1 MRRVLRVLVPILVGL
16 ASGSASAR
24 DFGASARSLGVGDA
38 TQALG
43 MGTAGLYFNPAA
55 MSQITQYAI
64 DAGYGFDDETATHNL
79 HAAVT
84 DSQTNSDFAGG
95 ASYTFFK
102 SSRDG
107 DAYEGHDIRAALS
120 GKYGTGDFSIGF
132 GATFRYLHVTG
143 DNVSINYPTLDAGVL
158 VGIKETFFIGV
169 AGQNLIKIA
178 RFAPRQLGLGLG
190 FVWNPVN
197 VGATVVLDFE
207 SKDKTM
213 ASPGGGV
220 EFIAGGVV
228 ALRAGFLWDRAVD
241 QKRVTGGLGYISQFI
256 AVDIGYGHDVTNKDN
271 WMLEASVR
279 AFLP

>member
-1 MRRVLRVLVPILVGL
+1 MFLPVALVL
-16 ASGSASAR
+16 ATATASAR

-55 MSQITQYAI
+55 ICQITQYAI
-64 DAGYGFDDETATHNL
+64 DAGYGFDDSSATHNL
-79 HAAVT
+79 HTAVS

-95 ASYTFFK
+95 AAYTFFK
-102 SSRDG
+102 SNRDG
-107 DAYEGHDIRAALS
+107 DSYTGHDIRTSLA
-120 GKYGTGDFSIGF
+120 GKYSTGDFSIGF

-143 DNVSINYPTLDAGVL
+143 DNVSINYPTLDAGIL
-158 VGIKETFFIGV
+158 VGIKDTFFVGV

-178 RFAPRQLGLGLG
+178 RFAPRQMGIGAG

-197 VGATVVLDFE
+197 IGASVVIDFE
-207 SKDKTM
+207 SKDKVM
-213 ASPGGGV
+213 VSPAGGV

-228 ALRAGFLWDRAVD
+228 AIRAGFIWDRALVED
-241 QKRVTGGLGYISQFI
+241 QKRVTAGLGYISQYVG
-256 AVDIGYGHDVTNKDN
+256 VDVGYGHDVTNKDN
-271 WMLEASVR
+271 WLLEASIR